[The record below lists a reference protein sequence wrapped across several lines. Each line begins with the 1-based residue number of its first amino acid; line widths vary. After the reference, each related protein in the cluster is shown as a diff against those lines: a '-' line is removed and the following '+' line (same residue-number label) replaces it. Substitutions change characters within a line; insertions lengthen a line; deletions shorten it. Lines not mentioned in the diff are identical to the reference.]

1 VTATATGHTLININ
15 KSYNSIE
22 FWDRLLMNIKIVLML
37 AVIVLVVSVA
47 TITIVS
53 NPAIAVKPE
62 HHIIMERV

>member
-1 VTATATGHTLININ
+1 
-15 KSYNSIE
+15 
-22 FWDRLLMNIKIVLML
+22 MNIKIVLML